1 MFRLY
6 KNFKISAQYVTI
18 WFRSLKLMAY
28 IHVAEPTTR
37 IPRQQPGQEQ
47 QEQQEQRPPPK

>member
-1 MFRLY
+1 MCD
-6 KNFKISAQYVTI
+6 KNVE
-18 WFRSLKLMAY
+18 
-28 IHVAEPTTR
+28 HVAEPTTR